1 MIPTSFTG
9 SSPPTAVVGGSF
21 SSSLAS
27 SSPLTGS
34 NNASS
39 SSSSSSAGGVQG
51 NNSALLGIA
60 SLILEGRALAED
72 EYAVA
77 KHQDVGIASG
87 INAMECGRQ
96 SPKPSTSRAAA
107 TFHDHQMGG
116 SSGASGGGLSTDI
129 AGYLRRKASNS
140 PESSSQSSSSL
151 LRDYYN
157 SNSSSESASSSVESN
172 HSRWT
177 QKLSQLRQESPN
189 AQRHHLTAGREQSKV
204 AVECMRSVEPEY
216 VALAINTDQPLD
228 ERRSGGSGDFEII
241 RRIALNRINHYN
253 SPVSGLGASSVSGGG
268 GAGGAGGGGGVGGS
282 VDNFMCSLQSL
293 ASNTCL
299 RVGTPILSNPITAS
313 TPKYPTYR
321 VTHQNTPRF
330 PAPHYNDVTAGSAS
344 SSGSGVGGG
353 IQSPMFAAATPW
365 HQHQHHHHH
374 QSATPLGAN
383 NKEYMLRKSST
394 ERIAIPT
401 PQTTTPTNSA
411 NTSCNSTYNSYG
423 FSRRECPVSVT
434 MTAAATSATTTTPTT
449 SRNSTTPQQGPHCDQ
464 FLRKMGLAKG
474 DASET
479 EEHHCDMSYVNI
491 TCTRWRAYCI
501 KMENILARG
510 EPICIEVYLGPVGHK
525 ILLEQW
531 IISVNEKQPPP
542 TMTLPSLCS
551 AIRSQLYFSQISAWC
566 DLIKK
571 SDKTIYD
578 TGRLIFTTPPTM
590 SAAGDLATTA
600 ANVLSTSPSGATTM
614 LTMTSLPSPSGN
626 SGSAVGS
633 GGGGITSPGSS
644 SNSSGVSS
652 TSSMHR
658 RPPRLNIFYRI
669 KPYDN
674 GNACFNS
681 KPNVHNFPNVNIS
694 ENCCVSVCL
703 KSLPRITGG
712 IPKVGPTTTTTGE
725 SIATAANSLPSAP
738 STPTTTTMRGGAAA
752 ASGTWSMRATPRAA
766 STPMSA
772 GAANITTTTNAN
784 KPTTKNCDNANSKEH
799 HQQQQQKLQQTAVL
813 NLNRAHSCDDDD
825 DGHANDGEGD
835 NDDGNAVNHDSGSIE
850 NYVFQQDNGAQSSS
864 ALRRGNSAERTVGGA
879 VGDSC
884 DLQCNVLTAG
894 GADGDSSNSS
904 LSTNYGNL
912 SHREKQLLKYRK
924 RMLKRDKK
932 QQQQRKSNECN
943 NSQASNGGAVASLK
957 MEQGEEYDDDDD
969 DQEGEEDDLNE
980 ASCNNSNADY
990 AQKTRLNSS
999 NASATNTTTKG
1010 QRQQQQLPNS
1020 FLNSIPFTN
1029 GQQQQA
1035 PPSKRTQESNQ
1046 SQQHVKM
1053 ISTGT
1058 QTTGNNNSN
1067 NNNANSTCSSC
1078 GYEKSMICLKCNPL
1092 KKSLK
1097 GSTPHS
1103 SSSSSS
1109 NSAGNVTIADDFT
1122 FSNDEG
1128 MDAES
1133 AESPVSSRSAS
1144 SSSSVC
1150 SLSSSDIIHTPRNK
1164 AELLL
1169 QAIQR
1174 TPKSNKKLKITKDL
1188 QQQQQQQQQQQNQKQ
1203 QHTTTMVK
1211 TNKTPATTSRSST
1224 ATNSHSGHLNRSM
1237 PSNKSLSS
1245 SSSSS
1250 LSGGGSTIQLQSC
1263 QVCKRQKTQHNFQQ
1277 PPLASLEVATGED
1290 CSSSP
1295 LESSAACS
1303 SSLLRCSQTSNGGN
1317 KTDDVLGEAENEL
1330 DGGKMFTAE
1339 DCVDKGLLLD
1349 IANNVTNQSC
1359 DTKKKKSADIY
1370 KESEVMEEEYFVS
1383 STKLTPHIERCS
1395 IATKTYYSQL
1405 HQQPSQS
1412 PSTNGTDTQRLC
1424 STPPLVGEHNSENA
1438 KGQGLVM
1445 AQFKT
1450 PTPSEQQ
1457 IKSNMNRQV
1466 QQQPHKQTPKP
1477 NLLQIGFSFNGGEMP
1492 AQSSQTNNN
1501 QIESNVMPSI
1511 HNPLLARRNSP
1522 KVNLTRIFCNPTSMK
1537 VSSPIPIGNGNA
1549 SDILSTPSTASV
1561 SSGSKSADIN
1571 VCDEVAP
1578 TFSFESPAGQP
1589 PTITVQ
1595 KSNSAPTLPNSPSL
1609 SPRFIKA
1616 SALYKRRSRHLSDRS
1631 DRSSL
1636 GSDEQFSDEDID
1648 CGMYSPF
1655 ATSPVKLRTR
1665 LSAVFGRKPMLGNLE
1680 ESLLQRRL
1688 KPKIEVMGFKLLLG
1702 ASGGFCPTQL
1712 TIPAA
1717 AYFYELQGETLS
1729 TPYLCEIRLP
1739 RKGYSVPRC
1748 GTVQATL
1755 LNPMG
1760 TVVRMFV
1767 IPYDMRDMPALHQTF
1782 VRQRILADSGN
1793 SVQTTSTS
1801 RNGGVID
1808 AGDGVCVSEG
1818 VLKCSDTMVQNGNI
1832 QNFNSSTGVVGGA
1845 GDNATINTTKMQ
1857 QQPSFPQNNFNTSNN
1872 NNNNN
1877 NTSNV
1882 GNMENHLGHFIS
1894 AENMKSL
1901 RYSIHL
1907 RFQTSRS
1914 GRLMLHTDIRLLISR
1929 RTDCD
1934 TAAAHAKGVLEAPN
1948 ELITNTVMP
1957 TNPKYSARQDQT
1969 TSSKI

>member
-1 MIPTSFTG
+1 MIPTSFSG

-21 SSSLAS
+21 LNLLNN
-27 SSPLTGS
+27 SPLTPGS
-34 NNASS
+34 STSHSGSS
-39 SSSSSSAGGVQG
+39 SSSNNVTSNSPGGLQG
-51 NNSALLGIA
+51 PNSALLGIA

-77 KHQDVGIASG
+77 KHQDVISVGQANIV
-87 INAMECGRQ
+87 ECGRQ

-107 TFHDHQMGG
+107 TFHDYQMA
-116 SSGASGGGLSTDI
+116 GATGGGGANNSSDI

-140 PESSSQSSSSL
+140 PESSSQSPSSL

-189 AQRHHLTAGREQSKV
+189 AGGRERKV

-216 VALAINTDQPLD
+216 VALAINTDQTLD
-228 ERRSGGSGDFEII
+228 ERRSAGGTGDFEII
-241 RRIALNRINHYN
+241 RRIALNRINLYN
-253 SPVSGLGASSVSGGG
+253 SPISSS
-268 GAGGAGGGGGVGGS
+268 GAGNGGGGGGSGGGS
-282 VDNFMCSLQSL
+282 IDNFMCSLQSL

-299 RVGTPILSNPITAS
+299 RVGTPIHSNPLSAS
-313 TPKYPTYR
+313 TPRYANYR
-321 VTHQNTPRF
+321 VMHQNTPRF
-330 PAPHYNDVTAGSAS
+330 PTPQHTDVSSNSS
-344 SSGSGVGGG
+344 SSGCSL
-353 IQSPMFAAATPW
+353 QSPMVATATAW
-365 HQHQHHHHH
+365 HQT
-374 QSATPLGAN
+374 SAGTPLSTN
-383 NKEYMLRKSST
+383 TKEYLLRKPST

-401 PQTTTPTNSA
+401 PQTTPTNSA
-411 NTSCNSTYNSYG
+411 STSCNSTYYSYG
-423 FSRRECPVSVT
+423 FSSRREGSMSGTT
-434 MTAAATSATTTTPTT
+434 MTPTATTASTATTTTTTTPMT
-449 SRNSTTPQQGPHCDQ
+449 SRNSNPQQGPHCDQ

-578 TGRLIFTTPPTM
+578 TGRLIFTTPPTL
-590 SAAGDLATTA
+590 SAAGDLATTTPA
-600 ANVLSTSPSGATTM
+600 SAGNLLSTSPTM
-614 LTMTSLPSPSGN
+614 IAMTIDLPSANNTSNINSPVGGGVGVITSSPSPST
-626 SGSAVGS
+626 SS
-633 GGGGITSPGSS
+633 GGGGGGGG
-644 SNSSGVSS
+644 GVGGNNCSAS
-652 TSSMHR
+652 R
-658 RPPRLNIFYRI
+658 KPPRLNIFYRI
-669 KPYDN
+669 KPYDDN
-674 GNACFNS
+674 GTASCFNS
-681 KPNVHNFPNVNIS
+681 KPNIHNFPNVNIS
-694 ENCCVSVCL
+694 ENCSLSVCL

-712 IPKVGPTTTTTGE
+712 IPKVVATTVVSNSSDT
-725 SIATAANSLPSAP
+725 ATAAANSPPSP
-738 STPTTTTMRGGAAA
+738 NTPKTSEIKTGMAAA
-752 ASGTWSMRATPRAA
+752 ASSSSMTRTTAA
-766 STPMSA
+766 LA
-772 GAANITTTTNAN
+772 TTTMVATN
-784 KPTTKNCDNANSKEH
+784 KPTTKTLTKICDNSNSKE
-799 HQQQQQKLQQTAVL
+799 HQQQQQQTTVPKL
-813 NLNRAHSCDDDD
+813 NL
-825 DGHANDGEGD
+825 
-835 NDDGNAVNHDSGSIE
+835 
-850 NYVFQQDNGAQSSS
+850 
-864 ALRRGNSAERTVGGA
+864 GNSHFSSDDRNRNENRSNARQNDNSNNEGNILALGA
-879 VGDSC
+879 VGDSG
-884 DLQCNVLTAG
+884 CNNDGVSGIAG
-894 GADGDSSNSS
+894 GIDGDSSNSS
-904 LSTNYGNL
+904 ASTFYGNL
-912 SHREKQLLKYRK
+912 SHREKQILKYRK

-932 QQQQRKSNECN
+932 HQQQQQQRKANETN
-943 NSQASNGGAVASLK
+943 TSQSISDNFSVCGGDGGEGGVNDNGGSLQ
-957 MEQGEEYDDDDD
+957 MDQGEDYEDDD
-969 DQEGEEDDLNE
+969 LE
-980 ASCNNSNADY
+980 ANYGNTGNGQNAMEHRVKVVVESQY
-990 AQKTRLNSS
+990 VN
-999 NASATNTTTKG
+999 NTTTLATKG
-1010 QRQQQQLPNS
+1010 QRQPNS
-1020 FLNSIPFTN
+1020 FINIIPYTN
-1029 GQQQQA
+1029 GQTPA
-1035 PPSKRTQESNQ
+1035 LGKTSESNQ
-1046 SQQHVKM
+1046 QQHVKM

-1058 QTTGNNNSN
+1058 QTITSSNSN
-1067 NNNANSTCSSC
+1067 SNSNRNTNTTCSSC

-1092 KKSLK
+1092 KVAPISSSSI
-1097 GSTPHS
+1097 STTPPHS
-1103 SSSSSS
+1103 SDA
-1109 NSAGNVTIADDFT
+1109 NNIVDNYNDDCHDN
-1122 FSNDEG
+1122 NDDNDDDG

-1133 AESPVSSRSAS
+1133 VITSRSPS
-1144 SSSSVC
+1144 SSSSVS

-1188 QQQQQQQQQQQNQKQ
+1188 QNPQQHQQQQQPSH
-1203 QHTTTMVK
+1203 HTNK
-1211 TNKTPATTSRSST
+1211 AKSNKTPAAATALAPAHSRPTT
-1224 ATNSHSGHLNRSM
+1224 TNSSNNNNGHHNRAM
-1237 PSNKSLSS
+1237 PSNNSISS

-1250 LSGGGSTIQLQSC
+1250 SSSSPSGVSIMQLQSC
-1263 QVCKRQKTQHNFQQ
+1263 QLCKRQKTQHNFQQ
-1277 PPLASLEVATGED
+1277 VVPFASSLEVATGD
-1290 CSSSP
+1290 GCPALGNSAV
-1295 LESSAACS
+1295 AACS
-1303 SSLLRCSQTSNGGN
+1303 SPLIACSQSNGN
-1317 KTDDVLGEAENEL
+1317 KSDDVLGGGESENDL
-1330 DGGKMFTAE
+1330 DGGKMSTNE
-1339 DCVDKGLLLD
+1339 DCVDKGLMVLT
-1349 IANNVTNQSC
+1349 AKPKSHSNVTAMAN
-1359 DTKKKKSADIY
+1359 TY
-1370 KESEVMEEEYFVS
+1370 KDQEVMEQEYFVS
-1383 STKLTPHIERCS
+1383 STKLTPNIERCS
-1395 IATKTYYSQL
+1395 LGSKTYYSQ
-1405 HQQPSQS
+1405 PS
-1412 PSTNGTDTQRLC
+1412 PSSNGTDTQRLC
-1424 STPPLVGEHNSENA
+1424 STPPLEEHNTENA
-1438 KGQGLVM
+1438 KGQGGLVM

-1450 PTPSEQQ
+1450 PTPSQQ
-1457 IKSNMNRQV
+1457 HDKLNIQRQV

-1477 NLLQIGFSFNGGEMP
+1477 NLLAIAFSFNGGEMS
-1492 AQSSQTNNN
+1492 ANQSSINSRKPNEAN
-1501 QIESNVMPSI
+1501 IIPSI

-1537 VSSPIPIGNGNA
+1537 ASSPIPIGHGSNIMDT
-1549 SDILSTPSTASV
+1549 SSSSTPSTASI
-1561 SSGSKSADIN
+1561 SSAGSKSADIN
-1571 VCDEVAP
+1571 VADVAP
-1578 TFSFESPAGQP
+1578 TFSFESPSGQA

-1665 LSAVFGRKPMLGNLE
+1665 LSAVFGRKPLLGNLE

-1688 KPKIEVMGFKLLLG
+1688 VPKIEVMGFKLLLG

-1717 AYFYELQGETLS
+1717 AYFYELKGETLS

-1793 SVQTTSTS
+1793 GSGSTSVQQTTSTRPIS
-1801 RNGGVID
+1801 DNLPDGLVGDNCAVVGDTECCD
-1808 AGDGVCVSEG
+1808 A
-1818 VLKCSDTMVQNGNI
+1818 MVQNGN
-1832 QNFNSSTGVVGGA
+1832 NDFHNSPGRLGHAAS
-1845 GDNATINTTKMQ
+1845 GDNATINNNNKMH
-1857 QQPSFPQNNFNTSNN
+1857 QNSMPTNGNYNN
-1872 NNNNN
+1872 NN
-1877 NTSNV
+1877 SSGAGV
-1882 GNMENHLGHFIS
+1882 GNIDNNLGHFIS

-1948 ELITNTVMP
+1948 ELITKTVMP